1 MPESAGDDLP
11 PVVEVAPKVFEVP
24 ILKAS
29 DESLGELSGQMGLG
43 LSTEEMV
50 RVRDYFASK
59 GRNPND
65 IELQALGQA
74 WSEHCCY
81 KSSKAIL
88 KETVFDIQAPQ
99 NISVI
104 SEDAGVVEFDEKH
117 AYVVALESHNHP
129 SALDPY
135 GGAATGIGGILRD
148 VLCMGAQP
156 IALVDPLFF
165 GPLDVRHRDLPAG
178 VKHPRYL
185 LGGVVAGI
193 RDYGNRVGIPTVA
206 GQITF
211 HPGYLTNI
219 LVNVGCVGFM
229 PKDELIHSR
238 VGGPGDIYVLAGGRT
253 GRDGI
258 HGVTF
263 ASAELTEDSAEAD
276 VGAVQLGDPITKEPL
291 MHLSLELNRAGLLTG
306 MKDLGGG
313 GLSCVVG
320 EMALSAGYGARVDL
334 EHVPL
339 KAPDLSPWEIWV
351 SESQE
356 RMMFSVLPENLE
368 KVLERCAAWDVEA
381 NAIGEVIEEKR
392 VQVDYHG
399 TTIMELDL
407 EFQTEGPLYCRPL
420 QIREVRRDPAGTPPP
435 EPQDYNRVM
444 LDLLA
449 HPNIN
454 SKAWAIRMYDHEVRG
469 RTALKPL
476 QGALG
481 HEGPGDA
488 AVMKPLD
495 DSWRGLALT
504 CDVNPRFCE
513 LDPYRGGMAAVD
525 ETCRNLAAVGARPH
539 TLADCLCFANPE
551 KPERLGDLKAV
562 CQGLYAMAKPL
573 ELPFVSG
580 NVSLYNESSYGP
592 IPPTPTLLGCGIVDD
607 LRHSVTSDLKAEDNL
622 LYLIG
627 DTRQELGGSVYYDL
641 TGTACN
647 VVPDSDPARLK
658 EAVDRVVGTI
668 QGGLVRACHD
678 LAEGGLGVALAEMA
692 IGGGKGVQ
700 ITLSGL
706 SPDLR
711 SDLLLFSE
719 SNTRWLMEVEPQ
731 RREAF
736 EAIFVDYPCR
746 CLGTVSGSELVISNG
761 EDLLVDL
768 PVEELVEAW
777 SKPLPE
783 VMG

>member
-1 MPESAGDDLP
+1 MPKAAGDSQP
-11 PVVEVAPKVFEVP
+11 PAVEVAPKVFEVP
-24 ILKAS
+24 LLSVS
-29 DESLGELSGQMGLG
+29 DESLSELSGQMGLG
-43 LSTEEMV
+43 LSVEEMG
-50 RVRDYFASK
+50 RVRDYFAK
-59 GRNPND
+59 QGREPRD

-104 SEDAGVVEFDEKH
+104 SEDAGVVEFDEDH

-165 GPLDVRHRDLPAG
+165 GPLDVPHRDLPLG

-263 ASAELTEDSAEAD
+263 ASAELTEESAEAD
-276 VGAVQLGDPITKEPL
+276 VGAVQLGDPITKEPT

-320 EMALSAGYGARVDL
+320 EMALSAGFGARVDL
-334 EHVPL
+334 EKVPL
-339 KAPDLSPWEIWV
+339 KAPDLSPWEVWV

-368 KVLERCAAWDVEA
+368 AVLERCAAWDVEA
-381 NAIGEVIEEKR
+381 NAIGEVIEEQR
-392 VQVDYHG
+392 VKVDYHG
-399 TTIMELDL
+399 TRIMELDL
-407 EFQTEGPLYCRPL
+407 EFQTEGPMYCRPL
-420 QIREVRRDPAGTPPP
+420 QVREITREPAGTPPAEP
-435 EPQDYNRVM
+435 EDHNQLM

-476 QGALG
+476 QGSLG

-551 KPERLGDLKAV
+551 KPERLGDFKAV
-562 CQGLYAMAKPL
+562 CEGLYAMAKPL
-573 ELPFVSG
+573 DLPFVSG
-580 NVSLYNESSYGP
+580 NVSLYNESAYGP

-607 LRHSVTSDLKAEDNL
+607 VRHCVTSDLKGQGNL

-627 DTRQELGGSVYYDL
+627 DTSQELGGSVYYDL
-641 TGTACN
+641 TGTQCN
-647 VVPDSDPARLK
+647 VVPDTDPARLK
-658 EAVDRVVGTI
+658 VAVDLVVKAI
-668 QGGLVRACHD
+668 QGGLVRSCHD
-678 LAEGGLGVALAEMA
+678 LAEGGLGIAMAEMT
-692 IGGGKGVQ
+692 IGGGVGAEVDVAELTSQ
-700 ITLSGL
+700 LR
-706 SPDLR
+706 PDLA
-711 SDLLLFSE
+711 LFSE
-719 SNTRWLMEVEPQ
+719 SNTRWLMEVEPA
-731 RREAF
+731 REQAF
-736 EAIFVDYPCR
+736 LEVFADHPCHR
-746 CLGTVSGSELVISNG
+746 LGTVGGSDLVISNG
-761 EDLLVDL
+761 EDLLIDL
-768 PVEELVEAW
+768 PVAELTRAW
-777 SKPLPE
+777 SNALPE

>member
-1 MPESAGDDLP
+1 MPEGQTDDSQP
-11 PVVEVAPKVFEVP
+11 IEVAPRVFEVP
-24 ILKAS
+24 LLAAS
-29 DESLGELSGQMGLG
+29 ADELVALSSKLELG
-43 LSTEEMV
+43 LSKEEME
-50 RVRDYFASK
+50 RVRDHFAK
-59 GRNPND
+59 EGRNPRD

-81 KSSKAIL
+81 KSSMSIL

-104 SEDAGVVEFDEKH
+104 SEDAGVVEFDKDH

-135 GGAATGIGGILRD
+135 GGAATGIGGIIRD

-165 GPLDVRHRDLPAG
+165 GSLDIRHRELPPG

-229 PKDELIHSR
+229 PKNELIHSR

-263 ASAELTEDSAEAD
+263 ASAELTEESAEAD

-291 MHLSLELNRAGLLTG
+291 IHLSLELNRAGLLTG

-320 EMALSAGYGARVDL
+320 EMALSAGFGGRVDL

-339 KAPDLSPWEIWV
+339 KAPDLAPWEIWV

-368 KVLERCAAWDVEA
+368 EVLERCAAWDVEA
-381 NAIGEVIEEKR
+381 NAIGEVIPEKR
-392 VQVDYHG
+392 VQIDLHG
-399 TTIMELDL
+399 TTIMNLSL
-407 EFQTEGPLYCRPL
+407 EFQTAGPLYCRPL
-420 QIREVRRDPAGTPPP
+420 RIREIEREHGGKPPAEP
-435 EPQDYNRVM
+435 EDYEKLL
-444 LDLLA
+444 LDLLS

-469 RTALKPL
+469 RTAIKPL
-476 QGALG
+476 QGPLG

-488 AVMKPLD
+488 AVLKPID
-495 DSWRGLALT
+495 GSWRGLALT

-513 LDPYRGGMAAVD
+513 LDPYRGAMAAVD
-525 ETCRNLAAVGARPH
+525 EICRNLAAVGAKPH

-551 KPERLGDLKAV
+551 KPERLGDLRAA
-562 CQGLYAMAKPL
+562 CEGLLAAAGPL
-573 ELPFVSG
+573 NLPFVSG
-580 NVSLYNESSYGP
+580 NVSLYNESTYGP
-592 IPPTPTLLGCGIVDD
+592 IPPTPTLLGCGIVEDV
-607 LRHSVTSDLKAEDNL
+607 RHCATTDLKEAGNAI
-622 LYLIG
+622 YLVG
-627 DTRQELGGSVYYDL
+627 ETRQEMGGSIYYDIVGAEC
-641 TGTACN
+641 TI
-647 VVPDSDPARLK
+647 VPDTEPARL
-658 EAVDRVVGTI
+658 EASVEGVVKVI
-668 QGGLVRACHD
+668 QKGLVRSCHD
-678 LAEGGLGVALAEMA
+678 LSEGGLGVALAEMV
-692 IGGGKGVQ
+692 IGGGRGAQVD
-700 ITLSGL
+700 IGPLATGL
-706 SPDLR
+706 RPDLAM
-711 SDLLLFSE
+711 FSE
-719 SNTRWLMEVEPQ
+719 SNTRWLMEVEPA
-731 RREAF
+731 REERF
-736 EAIFVDYPCR
+736 RTEMEELDLIR
-746 CLGTVSGSELVISNG
+746 LGVVNGDELVIACD
-761 EDLLVDL
+761 ETLLVTL
-768 PVEELVEAW
+768 PVKTLVRAW
-777 SKPLPE
+777 DRPLPE
-783 VMG
+783 VMC

>member
-1 MPESAGDDLP
+1 MPDGTRGSQP
-11 PVVEVAPKVFEVP
+11 PVVEVAHKVFVVP
-24 ILKAS
+24 ILESS
-29 DESLGELSGQMGLG
+29 DGALSELSARLGLG
-43 LSTEEMV
+43 LSIEEMG
-50 RVRDYFASK
+50 RVRDYFATK
-59 GRNPND
+59 GRDPRD

-104 SEDAGVVEFDEKH
+104 SEDAGVVEFDEDH

-165 GPLDVRHRDLPAG
+165 GPLDVRHRDLPLG

-229 PKDELIHSR
+229 PKNELIHSR

-263 ASAELTEDSAEAD
+263 ASAELTEASAEAD

-320 EMALSAGYGARVDL
+320 EMALSAGFGARVDL

-339 KAPDLSPWEIWV
+339 KAPDLLPWEVWV

-356 RMMFSVLPENLE
+356 RMMFSVLPERLE
-368 KVLERCAAWDVEA
+368 EVLERCAAWDVEA
-381 NAIGEVIEEKR
+381 TGIGEVIDEQR

-399 TTIMELDL
+399 TTILDLDL

-420 QIREVRRDPAGTPPP
+420 QMRAVQREPAGTPPAEP
-435 EPQDYNRVM
+435 EDYNQLL

-476 QGALG
+476 QGSLG
-481 HEGPGDA
+481 REGPGDA

-607 LRHSVTSDLKAEDNL
+607 VRHSVTSDLKRAGNL

-627 DTRQELGGSVYYDL
+627 DTHQEMGGSVYYDL
-641 TGTACN
+641 TDTECN
-647 VVPDSDPARLK
+647 VVPDSDPVRLK
-658 EAVDRVVGTI
+658 SGVDRVVQAI
-668 QGGLVRACHD
+668 QGGLVRSCHD
-678 LAEGGLGVALAEMA
+678 LAEGGLGIALAEMA
-692 IGGGKGVQ
+692 IGGGLGARVD
-700 ITLSGL
+700 IGL
-706 SPDLR
+706 MATKLR
-711 SDLLLFSE
+711 SDLALFSE
-719 SNTRWLMEVEPQ
+719 SNTRWLMEVEPD
-731 RREAF
+731 REQAF
-736 EAIFVDYPCR
+736 EAIFEDHPHHR
-746 CLGTVSGSELVISNG
+746 LGTVDDSELAISRG
-761 EDLLVDL
+761 ESILVAL
-768 PVEELVEAW
+768 PVDTLTRAW
-777 SKPLPE
+777 SNPLPE